1 MEGLGCQFRYV
12 QEINMVIV
20 ITLPDFIDGEGEKIV
35 RLLQRVELI
44 HIRKPNASE
53 AEIEHLINDI
63 PSKYYSRLVLHDH
76 HQLASKYHLYGVHL
90 NGRNPIPPDN
100 WKGSVSRSCHSLD
113 EVMEWKQKCNY
124 VSLSPIYNSIS
135 KVGYMSAFT
144 KEDIIAAKKDGIID
158 AQVMALGGVTFEK
171 LDEVREMG
179 FGGAM
184 ILGDAWKE

>member
-1 MEGLGCQFRYV
+1 
-12 QEINMVIV
+12 MVIV

-44 HIRKPNASE
+44 HIRKPNASK
-53 AEIEHLINDI
+53 AEVEHLINDI
-63 PSKYYSRLVLHDH
+63 PSDYHSRLVLHDH

-135 KVGYMSAFT
+135 KAGYMSAFT